1 MEMMVNNVSFGG
13 RRWSLAL
20 TIGFVSVPGL
30 LAAQQGARAGR
41 VAVRAQA
48 DTVVVA
54 DSTARA
60 RAKAMVISIGRIDSL
75 LRLQQGLP
83 IGSTDFVRI
92 QLTLDSIIDQAVPSQ
107 VVLRT
112 ATTSPPSS
120 ARSVVLIP
128 GAATAP
134 GVGRG
139 GGGRG
144 ARFNEE
150 LLTRV
155 TGVMP
160 RGWIGMNANGFHND
174 WITDAGSFVR
184 YFEYPIVTGVDPS
197 SPASRS
203 GIRFGDSLM
212 AYDGQDLRSGVF
224 NLTKLLEPGRTL
236 AIKLRRDGELKEF
249 TLQVDKMPPAIEAER
264 KAELMRAVMMPT
276 ERRAVAPAGVTMD
289 RSVDDSRPRIAPRV
303 ATGRAGFGEAP
314 VTAMARMPMPTGIL
328 GAQITEIDQEG
339 LKTLR
344 NDKNANGV
352 VVTRVGEDSPA
363 YRLGLRSGD
372 VIAKVDDVKI
382 ESLWQ
387 LQHEMV
393 IRRQNVTTKIVVLR
407 GKKTQTL
414 VYEQP
419 NH

>member
-1 MEMMVNNVSFGG
+1 
-13 RRWSLAL
+13 
-20 TIGFVSVPGL
+20 
-30 LAAQQGARAGR
+30 
-41 VAVRAQA
+41 
-48 DTVVVA
+48 
-54 DSTARA
+54 
-60 RAKAMVISIGRIDSL
+60 
-75 LRLQQGLP
+75 
-83 IGSTDFVRI
+83 
-92 QLTLDSIIDQAVPSQ
+92 
-107 VVLRT
+107 
-112 ATTSPPSS
+112 
-120 ARSVVLIP
+120 
-128 GAATAP
+128 
-134 GVGRG
+134 
-139 GGGRG
+139 
-144 ARFNEE
+144 
-150 LLTRV
+150 
-155 TGVMP
+155 
-160 RGWIGMNANGFHND
+160 
-174 WITDAGSFVR
+174 
-184 YFEYPIVTGVDPS
+184 
-197 SPASRS
+197 
-203 GIRFGDSLM
+203 M

-224 NLTKLLEPGRTL
+224 NLTKLLEPGRSL